1 MSFNHLLHTWSMPA
15 VTIALMAGCEPAYLS
30 VDSPFLP
37 AAMLSRPVSGTQY
50 YSLQNAKFLGQD
62 ATGVVTYRL
71 IDSVSY
77 TTIARTLA
85 GQRQIQSLR
94 DSSYPITVDD
104 QTIQSDLQWVQD
116 SSRSSKRE
124 YQLYIFLDR
133 RTGRISSLRGE
144 PGDNKNSYLE
154 IQSCPGKGVVY
165 TVLHHHPQV
174 GRILLAQVHGHPAS
188 LIKGQ
193 QTLQQMSAKD
203 SITAIS
209 LQAPIYAIDAMG
221 GPTDGVIHRSN
232 PNPGPAIPGQNLCI
246 GKIGDAFGAGHF
258 DIGLDALSI
267 WGITKAPDFQQIY
280 AIDENMR
287 QESALRSTAS
297 FH

>member
-1 MSFNHLLHTWSMPA
+1 MSFQHLLHVWSVPA
-15 VTIALMAGCEPAYLS
+15 VTIAFLAGCEPTHLS
-30 VDSPFLP
+30 VDLP
-37 AAMLSRPVSGTQY
+37 ALPTTAPSRPVSGTQY
-50 YSLQNAKFLGQD
+50 YNLQNAKFLGQD
-62 ATGVVTYRL
+62 AAGVVTYRL

-116 SSRSSKRE
+116 SSRAGKRE
-124 YQLYIFLDR
+124 YQVYIFLDR
-133 RTGRISSLRGE
+133 RTGQISSLRGE
-144 PGDNKNSYLE
+144 PGDNKNSYPE

-165 TVLHHHPQV
+165 TVCHHHPQV

-188 LIKGQ
+188 LIKGE
-193 QTLQQMSAKD
+193 QTLQRMSPKD
-203 SITAIS
+203 SITAIC

-221 GPTDGVIHRSN
+221 GLTDGFIHRSN
-232 PNPGPAIPGQNLCI
+232 PNPGPAIPGQSLCI
-246 GKIGDAFGAGHF
+246 GKIGDAAGHF
-258 DIGLDALSI
+258 DIGLDALAI

-287 QESALRSTAS
+287 QEGALSSTVS

>member
-1 MSFNHLLHTWSMPA
+1 MSFQHLLHVWSVPA
-15 VTIALMAGCEPAYLS
+15 VTIAFLAGCEPTYLPA
-30 VDSPFLP
+30 DSPSARTASPSGP
-37 AAMLSRPVSGTQY
+37 ARGTQY

-62 ATGVVTYRL
+62 AAGVVTYRL

-77 TTIARTLA
+77 ATIARTLA

-116 SSRSSKRE
+116 SSSSSKRE

-133 RTGRISSLRGE
+133 RTGQISSLRGE

-188 LIKGQ
+188 LIKGE
-193 QTLQQMSAKD
+193 QTLQRMSSKD
-203 SITAIS
+203 SITAIC

-221 GPTDGVIHRSN
+221 GPTDGFIHRSN
-232 PNPGPAIPGQNLCI
+232 PNPGPAIPGQSLCI
-246 GKIGDAFGAGHF
+246 GKIGDAAGHF

-267 WGITKAPDFQQIY
+267 WGTTKSPDFQQIY
-280 AIDENMR
+280 AMDENMR
-287 QESALRSTAS
+287 QESALRSTVS

>member
-1 MSFNHLLHTWSMPA
+1 MSFQHLLHVWSLPA
-15 VTIALMAGCEPAYLS
+15 VTIAFLTGCEPTHLS
-30 VDSPFLP
+30 VDPP
-37 AAMLSRPVSGTQY
+37 ALTTATPSGPVSGTQY

-62 ATGVVTYRL
+62 AAGVITYRL

-94 DSSYPITVDD
+94 DSSYPITVDN

-133 RTGRISSLRGE
+133 RTGQISSLRGE

-188 LIKGQ
+188 LIKGE
-193 QTLQQMSAKD
+193 QTLQQMSPKD
-203 SITAIS
+203 SITAIC

-221 GPTDGVIHRSN
+221 GPTDGFIHRSN
-232 PNPGPAIPGQNLCI
+232 PNPGPAIPGQSLCI
-246 GKIGDAFGAGHF
+246 GKIGDAAGHF

-267 WGITKAPDFQQIY
+267 WGITKPPDFQQIY

-297 FH
+297 FR